1 MAGQRISDVHDMLS
15 YDPSTTDVAEFNK
28 TTLSRLNNSGSILIS
43 SKIVGLVSV
52 FGVFGRLFVLLL
64 FVSASFVALVGVAGL
79 EPFGKSSSLPE
90 S

>member
-64 FVSASFVALVGVAGL
+64 FVSASFVASLGVAGF
-79 EPFGKSSSLPE
+79 EPFCKSSSLPE